1 MKKLVLLIG
10 DTIIDK
16 YVYLQPTGF
25 SLETPTIK
33 CQKIREYQSLGG
45 AANVA
50 IKMSQLGCDVDFVTS
65 VSDEHRKILETNP
78 GINVICSGKR
88 DQIKERFYLVKDAS
102 YKYLQINDCMPIEP
116 TTVWTSHRKMPTYDL
131 IVVSDY
137 RLGVVSDQILKIL
150 PKNKTIC
157 QMQVSDS
164 SESIKKYLGFHCF
177 VGNENEVPKKDIE
190 HILRQNMFDVCVA
203 TDGKDEII
211 ACSENKKIVHKPR
224 AIDDVSDYHGAGDA
238 FFAGFCATYNGK
250 NLHDAI
256 VFGDTTAY
264 NYLRR
269 AENVK

>member
-16 YVYLQPTGF
+16 YVYLQPMGF

-33 CQKIREYQSLGG
+33 CQKTREHQSLGG

-65 VSDEHRKILETNP
+65 VSDEQRKILETNP

-102 YKYLQINDCMPIEP
+102 YKYLQVNDCKPIKP
-116 TTVWTSHRKMPTYDL
+116 ATIWPSRRKMPTYDL

-137 RLGVVSDQILKIL
+137 RLGVVSSQILKIL

-164 SESIKKYLGFHCF
+164 NESIEKYHGFHCF
-177 VGNENEVPKKDIE
+177 VGNENEVPKKNIEDIY
-190 HILRQNMFDVCVA
+190 RQNMFKTCVA
-203 TDGKDEII
+203 TDGKEEII
-211 ACSENKKIVHKPR
+211 ALAGNEKIIHKPKSV
-224 AIDDVSDYHGAGDA
+224 DNVNDYHGAGDA
-238 FFAGFCATYNGK
+238 FFAGFCAMYNGK

-269 AENVK
+269 DENVK

>member
-16 YVYLQPTGF
+16 YVYLQPMGF

-33 CQKIREYQSLGG
+33 CQKTREYQNLGG

-50 IKMSQLGCDVDFVTS
+50 IKMSQLGCDVDFITS
-65 VSDEHRKILETNP
+65 VSDKQRKILEKNS

-102 YKYLQINDCMPIEP
+102 YKYLQINDCKPIESTP
-116 TTVWTSHRKMPTYDL
+116 IWTESKKMPAYDL
-131 IVVSDY
+131 VVVSDY
-137 RLGVVSDQILKIL
+137 RLGVVSSQILKIL
-150 PKNKTIC
+150 PKSKTIC

-164 SESIKKYLGFHCF
+164 NESIEKYRGFHCF
-177 VGNENEVPKKDIE
+177 IGNENEVPKKNIEDIR
-190 HILRQNMFDVCVA
+190 RQNMFDTCVA
-203 TDGKDEII
+203 TDGKAEIV
-211 ACSENKKIVHKPR
+211 AYTGSEKIVHKPKSVN
-224 AIDDVSDYHGAGDA
+224 DVNDYHGAGDA
-238 FFAGFCATYNGK
+238 FFAGFCATYNGE
-250 NLHDAI
+250 NLHDSI

-269 AENVK
+269 TENVK